1 MTIETSNKRLQ
12 DLLSKSQTSDLLR
25 SAAAQLLTLFSTDIS
40 GSGLV
45 SPYKQVFHLL
55 GLMLAT
61 DPEPACEPIDTRRWK
76 EIQETL
82 NEVFQGYA
90 LVYFPNKGELIT
102 EEWQQAREVAMP
114 AFLEYFNTFRWLH
127 RDHTLDRISSLFAR
141 FDQTI
146 KDETGL
152 TSQQMQDMVFWV
164 EEQCQSSLGRIGAHK
179 QAADKER
186 ERFLIEAEAQK
197 LNVEEM
203 RAKAKDDPVH
213 SAHQHCIESFNNMF
227 SIDLSA
233 FQSRFSGDDVNRF
246 MELFSS
252 HRGQFKDY
260 FYPTEE
266 NPAELRPLFIAE
278 DDRVYCPSPG
288 IVLLALLRNLEK
300 MMGESP
306 EAASF
311 FKHRDKFL
319 EDKVA
324 SLFERW
330 LPEGLQIYRNVY
342 ETPDGQFE
350 HDIVISIQGT
360 YLIVECK
367 ATQRKEPWRDPD
379 KAYVRI
385 LHAFRSDRG
394 IQKACD
400 QAAHLRRRLVSDEK
414 VILYDQ
420 KGHIIDEIQG
430 PAQEVFSVAVT
441 LDSFGIIATNLALL
455 LEKEPTEP
463 FPWAVSVSDL
473 ETILGGFSHVEKTF
487 EDVLKF
493 LRDRSKLHGIVL
505 STDELE
511 FAGVFLRYGNFDK
524 FLSQKDAK
532 IFLGHEMSD
541 IFDEIHYEQLGIEM
555 PKKRRPEGGPVMTD
569 LREESGKI
577 LRERDLPDLADLTQ
591 IPKVGR
597 NDPCPCGSGLK
608 YKRCH
613 GK

>member
-1 MTIETSNKRLQ
+1 M
-12 DLLSKSQTSDLLR
+12 
-25 SAAAQLLTLFSTDIS
+25 
-40 GSGLV
+40 
-45 SPYKQVFHLL
+45 
-55 GLMLAT
+55 
-61 DPEPACEPIDTRRWK
+61 
-76 EIQETL
+76 
-82 NEVFQGYA
+82 
-90 LVYFPNKGELIT
+90 
-102 EEWQQAREVAMP
+102 
-114 AFLEYFNTFRWLH
+114 
-127 RDHTLDRISSLFAR
+127 
-141 FDQTI
+141 
-146 KDETGL
+146 
-152 TSQQMQDMVFWV
+152 
-164 EEQCQSSLGRIGAHK
+164 
-179 QAADKER
+179 
-186 ERFLIEAEAQK
+186 
-197 LNVEEM
+197 
-203 RAKAKDDPVH
+203 
-213 SAHQHCIESFNNMF
+213 
-227 SIDLSA
+227 
-233 FQSRFSGDDVNRF
+233 
-246 MELFSS
+246 
-252 HRGQFKDY
+252 
-260 FYPTEE
+260 
-266 NPAELRPLFIAE
+266 
-278 DDRVYCPSPG
+278 
-288 IVLLALLRNLEK
+288 
-300 MMGESP
+300 
-306 EAASF
+306 
-311 FKHRDKFL
+311 
-319 EDKVA
+319 
-324 SLFERW
+324 
-330 LPEGLQIYRNVY
+330 
-342 ETPDGQFE
+342 
-350 HDIVISIQGT
+350 ISIQGT

-532 IFLGHEMSD
+532 IFLGHEMSE

-577 LRERDLPDLADLTQ
+577 LRERDPPDLADLTQ

-597 NDPCPCGSGLK
+597 NDPCPCGSGTQIQTVPREIDSAEVISDADTGERISRSDTLQSPGSYLDRSGGECSCTAK
-608 YKRCH
+608 SWNRTDPFAL
-613 GK
+613 GITRVGAS